1 MTSNGM
7 DLSIYLARVLG
18 IYLVV
23 ACVAMLVNKKHLPR
37 ILEGFSNNLGLVVF
51 SGFIHLFL
59 GLLVVVAH
67 NIWTLDFRGL
77 VTLMGWAGVVKGGLR
92 MLAPTKISRFGE
104 EFAGGKKLIVWVAV
118 WLAVGVYLLYSGFV
132 M

>member
-1 MTSNGM
+1 M
-7 DLSIYLARVLG
+7 DISIYLARVFGL
-18 IYLVV
+18 YLIV
-23 ACVAMLVNKKHLPR
+23 ACLAMLINRKHLPK
-37 ILEGFSNNLGLVVF
+37 ILAGFSDNLGLVVF

-67 NIWTLDFRGL
+67 NIWTPDFRGL

-104 EFAGGKKLIVWVAV
+104 EFAGGKKLVVWGLI

>member
-1 MTSNGM
+1 M
-7 DLSIYLARVLG
+7 DISIYLARVFG

-23 ACVAMLVNKKHLPR
+23 ACVAMLINRKHLSK
-37 ILEGFSNNLGLVVF
+37 ILQDFSNSMGLVVF

-67 NIWTLDFRGL
+67 NVWAPDFRGL

-92 MLAPTKISRFGE
+92 LLAPTKISRLGE
-104 EFAGGKKLIVWVAV
+104 EFAGGKKLIVWGLV
-118 WLAVGVYLLYSGFV
+118 WLAVGIYLLYSGFMV
-132 M
+132 N

>member
-1 MTSNGM
+1 M
-7 DLSIYLARVLG
+7 DISIYLARVFG

-23 ACVAMLVNKKHLPR
+23 ACVAMLINRKHLPR
-37 ILEGFSNNLGLVVF
+37 ILEGFSSNLGLVVF

-67 NIWTLDFRGL
+67 NIWTPDFRGL

-92 MLAPTKISRFGE
+92 VLAPTKISRLGE
-104 EFAGGKKLIVWVAV
+104 EFAGGKKLVVWGII
-118 WLAVGVYLLYSGFV
+118 WFAVGLYLICAGFFR
-132 M
+132 